1 MASDALADVARVRK
15 EMQEKDYGGKMS
27 NQFVDEVKNS
37 ALFQFSWGE
46 LLSAAPTALTL
57 MGSLWIAASS
67 PIAEKISLADS
78 MPTNGFEFLVKRR
91 DPTLR
96 SCLVDG
102 EWLIQQKGAANCIID
117 FFSLQQWW
125 SSGLYY
131 CRS

>member
-15 EMQEKDYGGKMS
+15 EMQSEYGGKMS

-57 MGSLWIAASS
+57 MGSLWVAASS
-67 PIAEKISLADS
+67 PIAEKISLAES
-78 MPTNGFEFLVKRR
+78 MPTNGFEHLVKRR

-102 EWLIQQKGAANCIID
+102 KCLIQQIRGADCLID
-117 FFSLQQWW
+117 VFSLQQWW
-125 SSGLYY
+125 SPGLYY
-131 CRS
+131 CRG